1 MNTMTKKKR
10 RSRPRPIFKNSFKY
24 DKIFALSFTPGDDSL
39 VTAGGDDQLVRRWTT
54 AAAAPAEGV
63 SAPDGAAGRADEA
76 VLPWTIAL
84 HSTFYAPQD
93 LTAGDAVWP
102 YATAGSKEGQLYHL
116 QLGAAEDAQPDLSK
130 DLEGLTA

>member
-1 MNTMTKKKR
+1 MLWQAATGALLVERQEAHKGE
-10 RSRPRPIFKNSFKY
+10 
-24 DKIFALSFTPGDDSL
+24 IFALSFTPGDDSL

-54 AAAAPAEGV
+54 APPEGV
-63 SAPDGAAGRADEA
+63 SAPDGAAGHAGEA
-76 VLPWTIAL
+76 VLPRMIAL

-116 QLGAAEDAQPDLSK
+116 QLGAAEDAQPDLFK
-130 DLEGLTA
+130 DFKGFVC